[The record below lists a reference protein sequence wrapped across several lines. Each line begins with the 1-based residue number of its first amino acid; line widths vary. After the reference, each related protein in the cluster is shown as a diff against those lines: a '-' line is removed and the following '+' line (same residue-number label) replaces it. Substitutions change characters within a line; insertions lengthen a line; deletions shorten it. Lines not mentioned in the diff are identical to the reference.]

1 MSDHALPNLLLNN
14 FSGDYLLRLP
24 ADFYKSAKL
33 YLSIAEIKKIQ
44 KAYSVAYYA
53 HENQKRRDGSNY
65 ITHPV
70 AVAKILLNLKMDSDS
85 ICSALM
91 HDVLEDCDVTKNDL
105 KTLFGL
111 SVADIVDGVSKLG
124 KLDITSRNERDANN
138 LQKMMLA
145 MSKDVRV
152 VLVKI
157 CDRLHNM
164 RTIEHLPRYKQI
176 QKSKET
182 IELYGPLAI
191 RIGMQDIRAELEDL
205 AFRCIHPL
213 RATMLESAI
222 NKSSGGRKKIVTKI
236 RKELKKHLKSNGIER
251 VGVKGREKNIYS
263 IYRKIKSKHKPFSE
277 ILDVYGFRILVDSV
291 DECYRALGIIHNYFS
306 PIENKFKDYIAIP
319 KTNGYQALHTSL
331 LALDAFPIEVQIQ
344 TRSMWATANMGIAA
358 HWSYKTDDDAG
369 IGTGLRASRWLSS
382 LIDLQKKSSNPTEF
396 ADSLKKDLDS
406 EEVYLFS
413 PKGDIYALKA
423 GATPIDFAY
432 EVHTGLGDSIVGC
445 KVNRREAPLNVEL
458 ESGQTVEI
466 ITSSKTVEADPAWLN
481 FVVTGKARSGIR
493 ARLRNQKVSS
503 ARKAGKFMLE
513 SELQR
518 SGKSLKDY
526 RGSTLKRV
534 LDSIGVSSLNKLLTE
549 LGSGKRTGN
558 IVAERF
564 YSGLKI
570 RKDTDAKKIKPV
582 FIHDNHI
589 EGVSVVFAKCCHPV
603 YKDPVIAHSDTERGI
618 VIHHKRCKQVAPFI
632 SKDPRYIPGKWAVNT
647 KTHVYTAKINI
658 VTIDEMG
665 VLADLV
671 SVFTKAGINIEQ
683 INTKNIDS
691 TFASFEMEVD
701 VEDLEELN
709 NIMLK
714 IRSKKITT
722 SCTRLI
728 NEK

>member
-164 RTIEHLPRYKQI
+164 RTIEHLPRYKQS

-306 PIENKFKDYIAIP
+306 PIESRFKDYIAIP
-319 KTNGYQALHTSL
+319 KSNGYQALHTSL
-331 LALDAFPIEVQIQ
+331 LALNAFPIEVQIQ
-344 TRSMWATANMGIAA
+344 TRNMYSIASFGIAA
-358 HWSYKTDDDAG
+358 HWQYKTKEDD
-369 IGTGLRASRWLSS
+369 ISSGLRATKWLTG
-382 LIDLQKKSSNPTEF
+382 LVDLQKKTNNPSEF
-396 ADSLKKDLDS
+396 AQSIKTDLDS
-406 EEVYLFS
+406 NEVFLFS
-413 PKGDIYALKA
+413 PKGEIYALRK
-423 GATPIDFAY
+423 GSTPIDFAY
-432 EVHTGLGDSIVGC
+432 EVHTDLGDNIIGC
-445 KVNRREAPLNVEL
+445 KVNRNEVPLNIEL
-458 ESGQTVEI
+458 ETGQTVEI
-466 ITSSKTVEADPAWLN
+466 IASKKNSELDPSWLN
-481 FVVTGKARSGIR
+481 YVVTSKARSAIR
-493 ARLRNQKVSS
+493 ARLRKQKISD
-503 ARKAGKFMLE
+503 ARKAGKVMLE
-513 SELQR
+513 TELKRGGSSLSE
-518 SGKSLKDY
+518 Y
-526 RGSTLKRV
+526 RGSSLKKI
-534 LDSIGVSSLNKLLTE
+534 LDSIGVTSLNKLLTD
-549 LGSGKRTGN
+549 LGLGKRTGS
-558 IVAERF
+558 IIAERF
-564 YSGLKI
+564 YSGLQIREGIKEVNPVLILDNKI
-570 RKDTDAKKIKPV
+570 
-582 FIHDNHI
+582 
-589 EGVSVVFAKCCHPV
+589 ESVTVRFAKCCLPV
-603 YKDPVIAHSDTERGI
+603 YEDAVVAHSDTERGM
-618 VIHHKRCKQVAPFI
+618 VIHHKRCKQVKPFI
-632 SKDPRYIPGKWAVNT
+632 KKDPRYMPAIWGENKKDHLYKARIDVNTEDRVGVLSDLGSIFARSAINIGSVNT
-647 KTHVYTAKINI
+647 KT
-658 VTIDEMG
+658 IDKK
-665 VLADLV
+665 
-671 SVFTKAGINIEQ
+671 FAGFEIE
-683 INTKNIDS
+683 I
-691 TFASFEMEVD
+691 EVKD
-701 VEDLEELN
+701 RKELR
-709 NIMLK
+709 NIMQK
-714 IRSKKITT
+714 VRSMKLTT
-722 SCTRLI
+722 SCKRNI
-728 NEK
+728 NEN

>member
-1 MSDHALPNLLLNN
+1 M
-14 FSGDYLLRLP
+14 G
-24 ADFYKSAKL
+24 
-33 YLSIAEIKKIQ
+33 
-44 KAYSVAYYA
+44 
-53 HENQKRRDGSNY
+53 QKRKDGSDY

-70 AVAKILLNLKMDSDS
+70 AVTEILLELKMDCDS
-85 ICSALM
+85 VCSALM
-91 HDVLEDCDVTKNDL
+91 HDVLEDCNVQKSNLAKMFGDDV
-105 KTLFGL
+105 
-111 SVADIVDGVSKLG
+111 AHIVDGVSKLG
-124 KLDITSRNERDANN
+124 KIDHKNIAEKNANN
-138 LQKMMLA
+138 LQKMALA
-145 MSKDVRV
+145 MANDVRV
-152 VLVKI
+152 ILVKL

-164 RTIEHLPRYKQI
+164 RTIEFVPRKKQI

-182 IELYGPLAI
+182 LDLYGPLAL
-191 RIGMQDIRAELEDL
+191 RVGMQDMRAELEDR
-205 AFRCIHPL
+205 AFKCLHPM
-213 RATMLESAI
+213 RADLLKSAI
-222 NKSSGGRKKIVTKI
+222 KTSSGGRKKIVQKI
-236 RKELKKHLKSNGIER
+236 RKELKSRLKSNGIEDA
-251 VGVKGREKNIYS
+251 GVKGREKNLYS
-263 IYRKIKSKHKPFSE
+263 IYNKIKTKHKPFSE

-291 DECYRALGIIHNYFS
+291 DDCYRSLGIIHNYFS

-331 LALDAFPIEVQIQ
+331 LALNAFPIEVQIQ

-358 HWSYKTDDDAG
+358 HWSYKTDDEAG

-432 EVHTGLGDSIVGC
+432 EVHTGLGNSIVGC

-493 ARLRNQKVSS
+493 ARLRNQKISS

-526 RGSTLKRV
+526 RGNTLKRV
-534 LDSIGVSSLNKLLTE
+534 LDSIGVTSLNKLLTE

-570 RKDTDAKKIKPV
+570 RKDADSKKIKPV
-582 FIHDNHI
+582 FIHDKHI

-618 VIHHKRCKQVAPFI
+618 VVHHKRCKQVAPFI
-632 SKDPRYIPGKWAVNT
+632 SKDSRYIPAKWAVNS
-647 KTHVYTAKINI
+647 KTHIYTAKINI

-671 SVFTKAGINIEQ
+671 SVFTRAGINIEQ

>member
-53 HENQKRRDGSNY
+53 HENQKRKDGSNY

-105 KTLFGL
+105 KTLFGP

-306 PIENKFKDYIAIP
+306 PIENRFKDYIAIP
-319 KTNGYQALHTSL
+319 KSNGYQALHTSL
-331 LALDAFPIEVQIQ
+331 LALNAFPIEVQIQ
-344 TRSMWATANMGIAA
+344 TRNMYSIASFGIAA
-358 HWSYKTDDDAG
+358 HWQYKTNEDD
-369 IGTGLRASRWLSS
+369 ISSGLRATKWLTG
-382 LIDLQKKSSNPTEF
+382 LVDLQKKTNNPSEF
-396 ADSLKKDLDS
+396 AQSIKTDLDS
-406 EEVYLFS
+406 NEVFLFS
-413 PKGDIYALKA
+413 PKGEIYALRK
-423 GATPIDFAY
+423 GSTPIDFAY
-432 EVHTGLGDSIVGC
+432 EVHTDLGDNIIGC
-445 KVNRREAPLNVEL
+445 KVNRNEVPLNIEL
-458 ESGQTVEI
+458 ETGQTVEI
-466 ITSSKTVEADPAWLN
+466 IASKKSSELDPSWLN
-481 FVVTGKARSGIR
+481 YVVTSKARSAIR
-493 ARLRNQKVSS
+493 ARLRKQKISD
-503 ARKAGKFMLE
+503 ARKAGKVMLE
-513 SELQR
+513 TELKRGGSSLSE
-518 SGKSLKDY
+518 Y
-526 RGSTLKRV
+526 RGSSLKKI
-534 LDSIGVSSLNKLLTE
+534 LDSIGVTSLNKLLTD
-549 LGSGKRTGN
+549 LGLGKRTGS
-558 IVAERF
+558 IIAERF
-564 YSGLKI
+564 YSGLQIREGIKEVNPVLILDNKI
-570 RKDTDAKKIKPV
+570 
-582 FIHDNHI
+582 
-589 EGVSVVFAKCCHPV
+589 ESVTVRFAKCCLPV
-603 YKDPVIAHSDTERGI
+603 YEDAVVAHSDTERGM
-618 VIHHKRCKQVAPFI
+618 VIHHKRCKQVKPFI
-632 SKDPRYIPGKWAVNT
+632 KKDPRYMPAIWGENKKDHLYKARIDVNTEDRVGVLSDLGSIFARSAINIGSVNT
-647 KTHVYTAKINI
+647 KT
-658 VTIDEMG
+658 IDKK
-665 VLADLV
+665 
-671 SVFTKAGINIEQ
+671 FAGFEIE
-683 INTKNIDS
+683 I
-691 TFASFEMEVD
+691 EVKD
-701 VEDLEELN
+701 RKELRD
-709 NIMLK
+709 IMQK
-714 IRSKKITT
+714 VRSMKLTT
-722 SCTRLI
+722 SCKRNI
-728 NEK
+728 NEN

>member
-24 ADFYKSAKL
+24 ADFYKSAKF
-33 YLSIAEIKKIQ
+33 YLSIAEIRKIQ

-53 HENQKRRDGSNY
+53 HENQKRKDGSNY

-306 PIENKFKDYIAIP
+306 PIESRFKDYIAIP
-319 KTNGYQALHTSL
+319 KSNGYQALHTSL
-331 LALDAFPIEVQIQ
+331 LALNAFPIEVQIQ
-344 TRSMWATANMGIAA
+344 TRNMYSIASFGIAA
-358 HWSYKTDDDAG
+358 HWQYKTKEDD
-369 IGTGLRASRWLSS
+369 ISSGLRATKWLTG
-382 LIDLQKKSSNPTEF
+382 LVDLQKKTNNPSEF
-396 ADSLKKDLDS
+396 AQSIKTDLDS
-406 EEVYLFS
+406 NEVFLFS
-413 PKGDIYALKA
+413 PKGEIYALRK
-423 GATPIDFAY
+423 GSTPIDFAY
-432 EVHTGLGDSIVGC
+432 EVHTDLGDNIIGC
-445 KVNRREAPLNVEL
+445 KVNRNEVPLNIEL
-458 ESGQTVEI
+458 ETGQTVEI
-466 ITSSKTVEADPAWLN
+466 IASKKNSELDPSWLN
-481 FVVTGKARSGIR
+481 YVVTSKARSAIR
-493 ARLRNQKVSS
+493 ARLRKQKISD
-503 ARKAGKFMLE
+503 ARKAGKVMLE
-513 SELQR
+513 TELKRGGSSLSE
-518 SGKSLKDY
+518 Y
-526 RGSTLKRV
+526 RGSSLKKI
-534 LDSIGVSSLNKLLTE
+534 LDSIGVTSLNKLLTD
-549 LGSGKRTGN
+549 LGLGKRTGS
-558 IVAERF
+558 IIAERF
-564 YSGLKI
+564 YSGLQIREGIKEVNPVLILDNKI
-570 RKDTDAKKIKPV
+570 
-582 FIHDNHI
+582 
-589 EGVSVVFAKCCHPV
+589 ESVTVRFAKCCLPV
-603 YKDPVIAHSDTERGI
+603 YEDAVVAHSDTERGM
-618 VIHHKRCKQVAPFI
+618 VIHHKRCKQVKPFI
-632 SKDPRYIPGKWAVNT
+632 KKDPRYMPAIWGENKKDHLYKARIDVNTEDRVGVLSDLGSIFARSAINIGSVNT
-647 KTHVYTAKINI
+647 KT
-658 VTIDEMG
+658 IDKK
-665 VLADLV
+665 
-671 SVFTKAGINIEQ
+671 FAGFEIE
-683 INTKNIDS
+683 I
-691 TFASFEMEVD
+691 EVKD
-701 VEDLEELN
+701 RKELR
-709 NIMLK
+709 NIMQK
-714 IRSKKITT
+714 VRSMKLTT
-722 SCTRLI
+722 SCKRNI
-728 NEK
+728 NEN

>member
-1 MSDHALPNLLLNN
+1 MSESVLPNHLIN
-14 FSGDYLLRLP
+14 FSDKSLLKLPSPLYKACKTYLN
-24 ADFYKSAKL
+24 SE
-33 YLSIAEIKKIQ
+33 EIKKIQ
-44 KAYSVAYYA
+44 KAYSFAFYA
-53 HENQKRRDGSNY
+53 HTGQKRKDGSDY

-70 AVAKILLNLKMDSDS
+70 AVTEILLELKMDSDS
-85 ICSALM
+85 ICAALM
-91 HDVLEDCDVTKNDL
+91 HDVLEDCNVQKSNLAKMFGDDV
-105 KTLFGL
+105 
-111 SVADIVDGVSKLG
+111 AHIVDGVSKLG
-124 KLDITSRNERDANN
+124 KIDHKNIADKNANN
-138 LQKMMLA
+138 LQKMALA
-145 MSKDVRV
+145 MANDVRV
-152 VLVKI
+152 ILVKL

-164 RTIEHLPRYKQI
+164 RTIEFVPRKNQI

-182 IELYGPLAI
+182 LDLYGPLAL
-191 RIGMQDIRAELEDL
+191 RVGMQDIRAELEDR
-205 AFRCIHPL
+205 AFKCLHPM
-213 RATMLESAI
+213 RADLLKNAI
-222 NKSSGGRKKIVTKI
+222 KSSSGGRKKIVQKI
-236 RKELKKHLKSNGIER
+236 RKELKSRLKSNGIEDA
-251 VGVKGREKNIYS
+251 GVKGREKNLYS
-263 IYRKIKSKHKPFSE
+263 IYNKIKTKHKPFSE

-291 DECYRALGIIHNYFS
+291 DDCYRSLGIIHNYFS

-344 TRSMWATANMGIAA
+344 TRSMWATANMGVAA

-382 LIDLQKKSSNPTEF
+382 LVDLQKKSSNPSEF

-493 ARLRNQKVSS
+493 SRLRTQKVSS

-647 KTHVYTAKINI
+647 KTLVYTAKINI

-671 SVFTKAGINIEQ
+671 SVFTNAGLNIEQ

-709 NIMLK
+709 NVMLK

>member
-1 MSDHALPNLLLNN
+1 LSESVLPNHLIN
-14 FSGDYLLRLP
+14 FSDKSLLKLPSPLYKICKTYLN
-24 ADFYKSAKL
+24 SE
-33 YLSIAEIKKIQ
+33 EIKKIQ
-44 KAYSVAYYA
+44 KAYSFAFYA
-53 HENQKRRDGSNY
+53 HTGQKRKDGSDY

-70 AVAKILLNLKMDSDS
+70 AVTEILLELKMDSDS
-85 ICSALM
+85 ICAALM
-91 HDVLEDCDVTKNDL
+91 HDVLEDCNVQKSNLAKMFGDDV
-105 KTLFGL
+105 
-111 SVADIVDGVSKLG
+111 AHIVDGVSKLG
-124 KLDITSRNERDANN
+124 KIDHKNIADKNANN
-138 LQKMMLA
+138 LQKMALA
-145 MSKDVRV
+145 MANDVRV
-152 VLVKI
+152 ILVKL

-164 RTIEHLPRYKQI
+164 RTIEFVPRKKQI

-182 IELYGPLAI
+182 LDLYGPLAL
-191 RIGMQDIRAELEDL
+191 RVGMQDIRAELEDR
-205 AFRCIHPL
+205 AFKCLHPM
-213 RATMLESAI
+213 RADLLENAI
-222 NKSSGGRKKIVTKI
+222 KSSSGGRKKIVQKI
-236 RKELKKHLKSNGIER
+236 RKELKSRLKSNGIEDA
-251 VGVKGREKNIYS
+251 GVKGREKNLYS
-263 IYRKIKSKHKPFSE
+263 IYNKIKTKHKPFSE

-291 DECYRALGIIHNYFS
+291 DDCYRSLGIIHNYFS

-344 TRSMWATANMGIAA
+344 TRSMWATANMGVAA

-369 IGTGLRASRWLSS
+369 IGAGLRASRWLSS
-382 LIDLQKKSSNPTEF
+382 LVDLQKKSSNPSEF

-466 ITSSKTVEADPAWLN
+466 ITSSKIVEADPAWLN

-493 ARLRNQKVSS
+493 SRLRTQKVSS

-647 KTHVYTAKINI
+647 KTLVYTAKINI

-671 SVFTKAGINIEQ
+671 SVFTNAGLNIEQ

-709 NIMLK
+709 NVMLK